1 MNVSTPAVA
10 PTITGT
16 AANQMLTAGSTDT
29 PFSTVTIGD
38 TNANAGDTLTITLT
52 GAGALAD
59 GAGFSG
65 LTSSGDVYT
74 LIGTASAITSELD
87 ALVFTPAAGTP
98 NASATTTFALSD
110 KSSGYAT
117 ATTNDDTSVNVS
129 TPAVAPT
136 ITGAVANQTLT
147 VGSTDTPFSKV
158 TIGDLNANA
167 NDTLTITLTGG
178 GTLADGAGF
187 SSLHSLGGGVYSLNG
202 LASAITSEL
211 DALVFTP
218 VSGTRTVR
226 RRPASR

>member
-1 MNVSTPAVA
+1 M
-10 PTITGT
+10 
-16 AANQMLTAGSTDT
+16 
-29 PFSTVTIGD
+29 
-38 TNANAGDTLTITLT
+38 
-52 GAGALAD
+52 
-59 GAGFSG
+59 
-65 LTSSGDVYT
+65 
-74 LIGTASAITSELD
+74 IGTASAITSELD

-178 GTLADGAGF
+178 ERSRTGR
-187 SSLHSLGGGVYSLNG
+187 
-202 LASAITSEL
+202 ASA
-211 DALVFTP
+211 
-218 VSGTRTVR
+218 VSFAGR
-226 RRPASR
+226 RRLLAQRLGFGDHQRTRGVRLHAGVGNPE